1 MERKIKDIFFLFLF
15 IILFISCNSI
25 EPISDNINSNIDTK
39 DSIDDNT
46 NKCNNCV
53 YVYNFEINT
62 LGVGPDSKI
71 VDEPKIPAALKI
83 KKDDSIHFQRIIG
96 IEIRGESS
104 QFFDKKSYGIET
116 WDSQYN
122 DIDVSLLGFPEEED
136 WILYGPYSDKS
147 LIRNKIIYE
156 LSELMGNY
164 TSRTEF
170 VELTINYEYKGLYIF
185 MEKLKRD
192 KNRINISKL
201 EENDTDENTI
211 TGGYIIKIDKSDME
225 DGSYTDYN
233 SFQSKY
239 DVFGKLDGDK
249 KINFNYEY
257 PKPGEIHANQKKYI
271 KNYFEEFEYS
281 LAENNFKDPNEGYR
295 KYINENSFID
305 FFILNELSNN
315 VDGYRLSTYL
325 YKDRGEKMNIGPIW
339 DFNLSFGNAD
349 YCGGERYD
357 VWCYKFNERCLG
369 DLWNVP
375 FWWNRILEDEKFVI
389 NLKNR
394 WNDLRGNILSDENLI
409 NIIDL
414 KYSLLNNETDVI
426 KKNFEKWKIFGI
438 YIWPNSFIGNN
449 YYEEIEFLKNWIK
462 NRTQWLDES
471 INNL

>member
-62 LGVGPDSKI
+62 LGVGLDSEI

-83 KKDDSIHFQRIIG
+83 KKDDSIHFQGIIG

-116 WDSQYN
+116 WDTQYN

-369 DLWNVP
+369 DLWNIP
-375 FWWNRILEDEKFVI
+375 FWWDRILEDEKFVI

>member
-62 LGVGPDSKI
+62 LGVGPDSEI

-83 KKDDSIHFQRIIG
+83 KKDDSIHFQGIIG

-116 WDSQYN
+116 WDTQYN

>member
-25 EPISDNINSNIDTK
+25 EPVSDNINSNIDTK

-62 LGVGPDSKI
+62 LGVGPDSEI

-83 KKDDSIHFQRIIG
+83 KKDDSIHFQGIIG
-96 IEIRGESS
+96 IEIRGETS

-116 WDSQYN
+116 WDTQYN

-156 LSELMGNY
+156 LSEMMGNY

-239 DVFGKLDGDK
+239 DVFGKLHGDK

-257 PKPGEIHANQKKYI
+257 PKPDEIHANQKIYI

-281 LAENNFKDPNEGYR
+281 LAGDNFRDPNEGYR

-357 VWCYKFNERCLG
+357 LWCYKFNERCLG

-375 FWWNRILEDEKFVI
+375 FWWERILEDEKFVI

-394 WNDLRGNILSDENLI
+394 WNDLRGNLLSDENLM
-409 NIIDL
+409 NIIDI
-414 KYSLLNNETDVI
+414 KYSLLNNETEVI

-462 NRTQWLDES
+462 NRTQWLDQS